1 MTRRVDGPGPVG
13 GVPGGRGV
21 VGAATGM
28 ALGFAGWFGGF
39 GAFLVVGALGALG
52 WLAGH
57 LVDRGTGLRE
67 FLDELAG
74 RRR

>member
-1 MTRRVDGPGPVG
+1 MTRQTDASGPESGAP
-13 GVPGGRGV
+13 GRGV
-21 VGAATGM
+21 YGAAAGM

-39 GAFLVVGALGALG
+39 GAFLVVASLGAVG

-67 FLDELAG
+67 FLDTMAG
-74 RRR
+74 RRP